1 MEVETRRL
9 QEAILEVV
17 EVEEHAVLVELGL
30 RIAVLPVESARSTN
44 LYVRQLAYC
53 GFQQLLLVLVVSAAS
68 LASAAY
74 CVEERGGAEVG
85 LQIAQSVG
93 ALRENVRHGQLA
105 LLEVLGEIN
114 EGVVLVATGA
124 YDADDGRAV
133 RCREAV
139 ILAVAARTGELLGA
153 DGFSPTPFCI

>member
-1 MEVETRRL
+1 MASKSEVE
-9 QEAILEVV
+9 
-17 EVEEHAVLVELGL
+17 
-30 RIAVLPVESARSTN
+30 P
-44 LYVRQLAYC
+44 
-53 GFQQLLLVLVVSAAS
+53 
-68 LASAAY
+68 
-74 CVEERGGAEVG
+74 EVG

-93 ALRENVRHGQLA
+93 ALCEYVRHGQLA

-133 RCREAV
+133 LRGKAV
-139 ILAVAARTGELLGA
+139 ILAVATGSGELLGA